1 MTMSSHV
8 APSVAEVLRALLGER
23 SESSGVF
30 AVDFTEKPVA
40 ALVEVLADLDDPPSV
55 RVLATESV
63 LKWLRRDFHLAST
76 AVDLVAAETLSL
88 QVPGEETFEPALA
101 VDEESV
107 VSVVTAGSRAVG
119 LGTDD
124 TEFVANMRERCTTG
138 WETGETFDLR
148 TPPRSRVY
156 ETLIT
161 EIGSDVA
168 EDLHMMFEA
177 VEMTRTGGYGSTAA
191 DTLDKGELTLL
202 AAAKHEIQ
210 LFEISRWGEDVGL
223 ASKAT
228 FSRAKGNLEAQDVI
242 ATEKV
247 PIDVGRPRLR
257 LKLGADRLRDVEAS
271 DLPDVVQEMLASPTA

>member
-8 APSVAEVLRALLGER
+8 APSVAEVLRTLLGER

-76 AVDLVAAETLSL
+76 AADLVAAETLSL

-107 VSVVTAGSRAVG
+107 ISVVTAGSRAVG

-124 TEFVANMRERCTTG
+124 MSSSQICVNAA
-138 WETGETFDLR
+138 LR
-148 TPPRSRVY
+148 DGRPARRSICGHHPVRASTRHSPPRSGP
-156 ETLIT
+156 TSLKI
-161 EIGSDVA
+161 
-168 EDLHMMFEA
+168 
-177 VEMTRTGGYGSTAA
+177 ST
-191 DTLDKGELTLL
+191 
-202 AAAKHEIQ
+202 
-210 LFEISRWGEDVGL
+210 
-223 ASKAT
+223 
-228 FSRAKGNLEAQDVI
+228 
-242 ATEKV
+242 
-247 PIDVGRPRLR
+247 
-257 LKLGADRLRDVEAS
+257 
-271 DLPDVVQEMLASPTA
+271 